1 MRGKGGEAELR
12 SVWTTIAEVV
22 RKVAGMPDYNRHLEH
37 LRRCHPEQPI
47 PSERQFYEEFLR
59 NRYGDQPT
67 RCC

>member
-1 MRGKGGEAELR
+1 MGK
-12 SVWTTIAEVV
+12 VI
-22 RKVAGMPDYNRHLEH
+22 RKVAGMPDYNGHIEH

-47 PSERQFYEEFLR
+47 PSQRQFYEEFLR